1 MTPAINQDQQGAAQR
16 RSRGHSVG
24 AAVNAAPAIVDHQNQ
39 SRAVTARHVSQTCVP
54 LLALHLAGLRAPS
67 FSIRTAGG
75 RCIGIQR
82 RRADRLLPGQ
92 PATLIRRCAWR
103 AANTQFSRRLVQ
115 SCAHQFRMGHEP
127 GSDVAYPLHVERLSC
142 GVVAMSQH
150 CTSGVANGRKAVV
163 GERNV

>member
-1 MTPAINQDQQGAAQR
+1 MLAASNYQQHRGTDAARNGGVRAFMGGMRRLASVADDKAQNGHRPVSVREASHLSLPAGLTRFLPCQTGGGFT
-16 RSRGHSVG
+16 RSR
-24 AAVNAAPAIVDHQNQ
+24 
-39 SRAVTARHVSQTCVP
+39 
-54 LLALHLAGLRAPS
+54 L
-67 FSIRTAGG
+67 FS
-75 RCIGIQR
+75 
-82 RRADRLLPGQ
+82 
-92 PATLIRRCAWR
+92 IRRCAWR